1 MISRVTTEERDMANS
16 ISKAEF
22 TRKAQKRDQHFN
34 ELLDLASEGNEEA
47 VQDLWLQYQYDFA
60 KRGRGEE

>member
-1 MISRVTTEERDMANS
+1 MANS
-16 ISKAEF
+16 ISKAEV
-22 TRKAQKRDQHFN
+22 TRKAHKRDQHFN

-47 VQDLWLQYQYDFA
+47 VQDLWLQYQYDFG